1 MSYGVRALAPPEA
14 LSMKRLINLPDAV
27 AAEAIEGFSLAY
39 SRYVRQLEG
48 LQAVV
53 RRTEA
58 ATGEV
63 AVVTGGGS
71 GHEPMFLGYVGL
83 GMAHGSVAG
92 NVFTSPPPQP
102 IYATAKAAHA
112 GAGVL
117 FVHGNYAGDVL
128 NFDVA
133 AEMLSDEGIEVAA
146 VRVADDVAS
155 ALPEVRS
162 ERRGIAGDLFVIKA
176 AGARAAEGATLAQ
189 VTAAADKANDATR
202 SMGVAL
208 SSCTIPAA
216 GRPIFEL
223 EADEIGLGLGLHG
236 EPGIETAKM
245 MSADEIASY
254 LLSRILKDLGTVAG
268 EEVSLLVNGL
278 GNTPLSELF
287 IINRVANRLIS
298 DAGLRMLRSYVGN
311 YATSLDMA
319 GCSITVMRLD
329 AELKRLLLA
338 PADSPAFTQI

>member
-1 MSYGVRALAPPEA
+1 MLSRALAIPAPP
-14 LSMKRLINLPDAV
+14 SMKRLINLPDAV

-39 SRYVRQLEG
+39 SRHVRQLEG

-53 RRTEA
+53 RRTAA

-71 GHEPMFLGYVGL
+71 GHEPMFLGYVGP

-102 IYATAKAAHA
+102 IYTTAKAAHA

-117 FVHGNYAGDVL
+117 FVYGNYAGDVL
-128 NFDVA
+128 NFDAA

-146 VRVADDVAS
+146 IRVADDVAS
-155 ALPEVRS
+155 ALPEARS
-162 ERRGIAGDLFVIKA
+162 ERRGIAGDLFVIKV

-254 LLSRILKDLGTVAG
+254 LLSRVLKDLGTAAG
-268 EEVSLLVNGL
+268 DEVSVLVNGL

-287 IINRVANRLIS
+287 IVNRMANRLIS
-298 DAGLRMLRSYVGN
+298 DAGLRMVRSYVGN

-329 AELKRLLLA
+329 PELERLLLA
-338 PADSPAFTQI
+338 PADSPAFMQM